1 MTHVP
6 PKSLKQQENVILLTN
21 LTIFSGTSQPL
32 HFVLTSSEGEIEYI
46 HLKSEAKQILKL
58 ASSFDFII
66 LLLCYPL
73 VKLSILYQIKEVC
86 FQTLTVW

>member
-21 LTIFSGTSQPL
+21 LTIFSETSQPL

-46 HLKSEAKQILKL
+46 HLKSEAKQ
-58 ASSFDFII
+58 F
-66 LLLCYPL
+66 
-73 VKLSILYQIKEVC
+73 
-86 FQTLTVW
+86 WN